1 MSEQN
6 PKQIWPIE
14 VRCSEARDQLSIRFD
29 NGDEFSIS
37 AELLRVE
44 SPSAEVQGH
53 AAAQKKTPRGKQGVT
68 ISEMVPVGNYALRLI
83 FSDGHDTGI
92 FSWALLHDFGQNA
105 EALLTAYQ
113 ERVAQG
119 APE

>member
-1 MSEQN
+1 MAEQN
-6 PKQIWPIE
+6 SLKIWPIE
-14 VRCSEARDQLSIRFD
+14 VRCSEARDKLTIQFD
-29 NGDEFSIS
+29 NGNEFSLS

-53 AAAQKKTPRGKQGVT
+53 AAAQKKTPRGKENVT
-68 ISEMVPVGNYALRLI
+68 IAEMTPVGNYAVRLV

-92 FSWALLHDFGQNA
+92 FSWALLHDFGKNA
-105 EALLTAYQ
+105 KELMAAYRQ
-113 ERVAQG
+113 RVAEG

>member
-1 MSEQN
+1 MAEQN
-6 PKQIWPIE
+6 SSQVWPIE

-29 NGDEFSIS
+29 NGDEFSLS

-53 AAAQKKTPRGKQGVT
+53 AAAQKKTPRNKQHVT
-68 ISEMVPVGNYALRLI
+68 IAEMVPVGSYALRLV

-105 EALLTAYQ
+105 ETLLAAYQ
-113 ERVAQG
+113 QRVADG

>member
-1 MSEQN
+1 MAEQHSL
-6 PKQIWPIE
+6 QVWPIE

-29 NGDEFSIS
+29 NGDEFSLS
-37 AELLRVE
+37 AQLLRVE

-53 AAAQKKTPRGKQGVT
+53 AAAQKKTPRNKQGVT
-68 ISEMVPVGNYALRLI
+68 ITEMVPVGNYALRLV

-92 FSWALLHDFGQNA
+92 FSWALLHDFGKNA
-105 EALLTAYQ
+105 EILMTAYQ
-113 ERVAQG
+113 QRVADG